1 MPRIRPRVR
10 TGDLALAAILLANF
24 AAGVALLIWFRSD
37 LATDLVRVET
47 TGVVSKVDAY
57 LWGKIL
63 RFAGAVGKDG
73 VRRESALHPETAG
86 SSTGSAGEVP
96 PGWNFQ
102 RIRSGTGEW
111 LPVFL
116 GTPRDGML
124 PIGVFLPGGSGR
136 GRFVQGSE
144 SLADLSMFLR
154 DLKSRGIHCR
164 IVDAEGTR
172 LFGSDEGFPAGAGM
186 QPGGSGTMP
195 LLSGGLA
202 RNWLVQVQIPDAE
215 SRIPVLPQAILAGV
229 FLLNGA
235 GLVFL
240 YRKFLSPAVKALQS
254 VTETLVAQGELL
266 PASPGPEY
274 VAGAVLGLLSRSRA
288 EAEKEKKDLE
298 ETLQRRIRDLSEF
311 QKNLMAHHRLTKKML
326 QCRKSGEVFDI
337 LLSGIVENYGF
348 QDTLFGTVS
357 DDAHLEFRRESDLL
371 SGASVRVP
379 LWHPGSVL
387 ARTFWSTGT
396 LQHDSAQELP
406 HLPVE
411 EEILGNGPFFILQ
424 VIKNIKTRCSEMKNC
439 GDHACPSYYAEN
451 LKCWLRK
458 VPKEFSQPQTDPE
471 VFRESITACLRCEVF
486 PPSAVFVV
494 RSTPGGKAVTRENV
508 VPLINLA
515 SEAGLALEVVSLYD
529 NMKIMAVTD
538 GLTGL
543 FNHREFY
550 QALRRELER
559 ARRYRHPLSLLM
571 IDVDDFKQFNDR
583 FGHPAGDLAL
593 RSVAELLRKCARATD
608 VIARYGGEE
617 FAVILPESAPAGAL
631 MVAERIQSEVASHNF
646 ISNAKIDVHL
656 TVSIGIFTTENGGVS
671 EDQIVSYADEAAY
684 TAKKS
689 GKNRVVVKATA

>member
-10 TGDLALAAILLANF
+10 TGDLVLAAIFLANF
-24 AAGVALLIWFRSD
+24 AAGVASLIWLRSE
-37 LATDLVRVET
+37 LAADLVRTEA
-47 TGVVSKVDAY
+47 TGVVSKIDAF

-63 RFAGAVGKDG
+63 RFAGTAGNDG
-73 VRRESALHPETAG
+73 VRREAGLQPETGG
-86 SSTGSAGEVP
+86 SHTGSTGEVP
-96 PGWNFQ
+96 RGWNFQ

-116 GTPRDGML
+116 GKPRDGLL
-124 PIGVFLPGGSGR
+124 PVGVFLPGGSER

-144 SLADLSMFLR
+144 SLGDLSMFLR
-154 DLKSRGIHCR
+154 DMKSRGIQCR
-164 IVDAEGTR
+164 IIDAEGTR
-172 LFGSDEGFPAGAGM
+172 LFGSDEGFPEGAVM
-186 QPGGSGTMP
+186 RSDTSGTMP
-195 LLSGGLA
+195 LLSGALS
-202 RNWLVQVQIPDAE
+202 RNWLVQVHIPDAK
-215 SRIPVLPQAILAGV
+215 SRIPVPPQAILAGV
-229 FLLNGA
+229 FLLNGV
-235 GLVFL
+235 GIVFL
-240 YRKFLSPAVKALQS
+240 YRKFLLPAVKSLQS
-254 VTETLVAQGELL
+254 VTETLSEQGELL
-266 PASPGPEY
+266 PASPEPEY
-274 VAGAVLGLLSRSRA
+274 VAGAVAGLLSRSRA
-288 EAEKEKKDLE
+288 EAEKAKKVLE
-298 ETLQRRIRDLSEF
+298 DTLQRRIQELSEF
-311 QKNLMAHHRLTKKML
+311 QKNLISHHRLTKKML

-337 LLSGIVENYGF
+337 FLSGIVENYGF
-348 QDTLFGTVS
+348 QDTLAGSVT
-357 DDAHLEFRRESDLL
+357 DDAHLEFRRESDLF
-371 SGASVRVP
+371 SGTPVRVP
-379 LWHPGSVL
+379 LWHPGSIL

-396 LQHDSAQELP
+396 LQSDSPHELP
-406 HLPVE
+406 HLPE
-411 EEILGNGPFFILQ
+411 EEVILGNGPVFILQ
-424 VIKNIKTRCSEMKNC
+424 VIKTIKTRCSETKNC
-439 GDHACPSYYAEN
+439 GDHTCPSYYAEN

-458 VPKEFSQPQTDPE
+458 LPKGFAQPQADPE
-471 VFRESITACLRCEVF
+471 VFREAITSCLRCEVF

-494 RSTPGGKAVTRENV
+494 RSTPGGKGVTRENV

-583 FGHPAGDLAL
+583 FGHPAGDTAL
-593 RSVAELLRKCARATD
+593 RNVAELLRKCARVTD

-646 ISNAKIDVHL
+646 IPNAKSGVHL
-656 TVSIGIFTTENGGVS
+656 TVSIGIFTTENGGIS

-684 TAKKS
+684 NAKKS